1 MTPFSVLPVI
11 PPRFELGSDKAA
23 TPTALRICCCQ
34 HFKQTCFDLLHT
46 RAYTLGRVRTCEA
59 LWRKILSL
67 NVISELLCVDKW
79 RIRAPMTSY
88 LWLPFKSPISCLCG
102 FDKAHQLRSMSGIW
116 THAGQLRPSDLKSDP
131 FDQTRSIM
139 LCFAG
144 NCGYYLYR
152 TFPHLK
158 MCRNWSRTSIQG
170 LKVLFCGCC
179 RFPRGLLDSVY

>member
-1 MTPFSVLPVI
+1 MLDPFDQLRHI
-11 PPRFELGSDKAA
+11 GFIRAPRNPAQIRTGFRQSGSTDY
-23 TPTALRICCCQ
+23 TQDFCCQ

-102 FDKAHQLRSMSGIW
+102 FDKAHQLRSMSGIR
-116 THAGQLRPSDLKSDP
+116 THAGHYAHRILSPAPS
-131 FDQTRSIM
+131 TRLGASCFVFM
-139 LCFAG
+139 LETGGFT
-144 NCGYYLYR
+144 YR
-152 TFPHLK
+152 TIPYSK
-158 MCRNWSRTSIQG
+158 ICRNWSRTSIQG
-170 LKVLFCGCC
+170 
-179 RFPRGLLDSVY
+179 

>member
-23 TPTALRICCCQ
+23 TPTALRIRFAVNI
-34 HFKQTCFDLLHT
+34 FKQTCFDLLHT

-59 LWRKILSL
+59 QWRKILSL

-102 FDKAHQLRSMSGIW
+102 FDKAHQLRSMSGI
-116 THAGQLRPSDLKSDP
+116 
-131 FDQTRSIM
+131 
-139 LCFAG
+139 
-144 NCGYYLYR
+144 
-152 TFPHLK
+152 
-158 MCRNWSRTSIQG
+158 
-170 LKVLFCGCC
+170 
-179 RFPRGLLDSVY
+179 

>member
-79 RIRAPMTSY
+79 RIRTPWHLIYGY
-88 LWLPFKSPISCLCG
+88 LLNRLYLVCVVLIRPTNFVAWVGFEPTRGNYAQRILSPSPSTWLGASCYVLLETAVITYIG
-102 FDKAHQLRSMSGIW
+102 PSHILRCAATGVEP
-116 THAGQLRPSDLKSDP
+116 A
-131 FDQTRSIM
+131 
-139 LCFAG
+139 
-144 NCGYYLYR
+144 
-152 TFPHLK
+152 
-158 MCRNWSRTSIQG
+158 SRA
-170 LKVLFCGCC
+170 
-179 RFPRGLLDSVY
+179 